1 MFDGEFNFI
10 YFPRYTLFQEENLSN
25 SSNLLNDEVQNMQNQ
40 IQAPFSE
47 FNLENECKS
56 HNFSF
61 LKQKRKFEG
70 KKMKND
76 IKPFN
81 ELNERHSININEFLK
96 SNDLSEKNESK
107 KNAIEYLK
115 DNLNHKFKLHKK
127 EVKQKEEEIKGEDR
141 KESTKKSSFNSEE
154 KKSPFGR
161 ITHKEKKEGK
171 IGKHT
176 KNSDDNKIRKIK
188 SFFWKS
194 LYNYLNECL
203 KDGEELL
210 KLDIMVCKDLK
221 KDFNEKLFNQTLK
234 ELFMNTNI
242 SDKYRHK
249 NQKENEILI
258 KKIYSENEET
268 GVINI
273 LNLTYGEAFD
283 WFRNK
288 VKYGYEIDPN
298 NRKKVEGFQDIE
310 AFIYKIYDQ
319 EKKKGESEENIISY
333 IHDII
338 DLCINFENWF
348 SNKIGRNR

>member
-1 MFDGEFNFI
+1 MED
-10 YFPRYTLFQEENLSN
+10 NLDYKLKLKN
-25 SSNLLNDEVQNMQNQ
+25 K
-40 IQAPFSE
+40 
-47 FNLENECKS
+47 ENE
-56 HNFSF
+56 
-61 LKQKRKFEG
+61 E
-70 KKMKND
+70 
-76 IKPFN
+76 
-81 ELNERHSININEFLK
+81 EL
-96 SNDLSEKNESK
+96 
-107 KNAIEYLK
+107 
-115 DNLNHKFKLHKK
+115 
-127 EVKQKEEEIKGEDR
+127 KGEDK

-171 IGKHT
+171 TGKHT
-176 KNSDDNKIRKIK
+176 KDSDDNKIRKIK

-194 LYNYLNECL
+194 LYKYLNECL

-221 KDFNEKLFNQTLK
+221 KEFNEKLFNQTLK
-234 ELFMNTNI
+234 DLFMNTNI

-249 NQKENEILI
+249 DQKGNEILI

-268 GVINI
+268 DVINI
-273 LNLTYGEAFD
+273 LNLTYMEAFD

-288 VKYGYEIDPN
+288 VKYGHEIDPS

-338 DLCINFENWF
+338 DLCINFEKWF